1 MSIIQEIQAWSDDQP
16 VWQGDAMAR
25 LFDNGALSETD
36 LEDLFAILKA
46 EHGIEDPKKRIAKK
60 LSAAQI
66 PAPTVSGDQITL
78 YALKDLANVNK
89 IAEKQRLAFANHGL
103 TVIYGDNGSGKS
115 GYSRVLKRACRAR
128 DQKEPIHP
136 NAYLPAGKTAA
147 ATATFEVSINGT
159 PQELLWTDAQ
169 AAPDPLSSLAVCSKL
184 SRSRRRLRLRAL
196 RPRHPHQGRRR
207 VQTAQSMARR
217 RARTEDG
224 GYFGLRVP

>member
-1 MSIIQEIQAWSDDQP
+1 VSIIQEIQAWSDDQP

-78 YALKDLANVNK
+78 HALKDLANVNK

-136 NAYLPAGKTAA
+136 DAYLPAAKTGTAK
-147 ATATFEVSINGT
+147 ATFEVSINGT
-159 PQELLWTDAQ
+159 PQELSWTDGQ
-169 AAPDPLSSLAVCSKL
+169 PAPDALSSLAVFDSHCARSYLDQEGNFAYVL
-184 SRSRRRLRLRAL
+184 SQPIRETSNQ
-196 RPRHPHQGRRR
+196 P
-207 VQTAQSMARR
+207 
-217 RARTEDG
+217 
-224 GYFGLRVP
+224 